1 MVVFEDA
8 DLERAAD
15 AAVFMIYSL
24 NGERCT
30 SSSRLLVQ
38 RSIHDR
44 SVEMGIE
51 KAKGIK
57 VGHPLDP
64 ATTIGPLIHPVHEK
78 KVLEYFDIARA
89 EGATIAMGG
98 EKIGTKGCYV
108 GPTLFTNATSDM
120 RIAQEEIFGPVLPVL
135 TYESIGQV
143 IDYVNERDRPL
154 SLYVFSHDR
163 RLIQRVQQGT
173 GPGSLGVN
181 ETLLQYIQED
191 LAFGGV
197 GSSGQGAYHGPAGFD
212 TFSHLKSVFVQQGLG
227 HLTGIKLL
235 HPPYGPVARFLIRM
249 MKN

>member
-1 MVVFEDA
+1 MEDSDLTAIISERFYRRLEDLIAEAEAGGAQILRPEGYAPIARDGVFKMPMTVV
-8 DLERAAD
+8 
-15 AAVFMIYSL
+15 L
-24 NGERCT
+24 N
-30 SSSRLLVQ
+30 
-38 RSIHDR
+38 
-44 SVEMGIE
+44 
-51 KAKGIK
+51 A
-57 VGHPLDP
+57 PLDCRLM
-64 ATTIGPLIHPVHEK
+64 A
-78 KVLEYFDIARA
+78 
-89 EGATIAMGG
+89 
-98 EKIGTKGCYV
+98 
-108 GPTLFTNATSDM
+108 
-120 RIAQEEIFGPVLPVL
+120 EEIFGPVLPVL

-173 GPGSLGVN
+173 VSGSLGVN

-197 GSSGQGAYHGPAGFD
+197 GSSGQGAYHGQAGFD